1 MRRLYHLGIRPAW
14 WKLEA
19 QPADA
24 WREIARVVAASD
36 PLCHGVLLLGLDA
49 SEEQVAQS
57 FDVAARHPV
66 CRGFAIGR
74 TIFGAACARLVRGQR
89 STMQTAVARI
99 AAGYARMIELWRRR
113 RPAAA
118 AA

>member
-1 MRRLYHLGIRPAW
+1 M
-14 WKLEA
+14 EA
-19 QPADA
+19 RGAACRSLARD
-24 WREIARVVAASD
+24 RGRIAAND

-49 SEEQVAQS
+49 SEDQVAQS
-57 FDVAARHPV
+57 FEVAARHPV

-74 TIFGAACARLVRGQR
+74 TIFGAPARDWFAG
-89 STMQTAVARI
+89 TIDDATAVARI
-99 AAGYARMIELWRRR
+99 AAGYARMIELWRRQ